1 MIKSY
6 KSIDMHKTRV
16 DKEDLEKQNSQILNT
31 KNKKS
36 TNSDLN
42 PQVYLG
48 TLEGKAIPAL
58 LIVPVVKS

>member
-1 MIKSY
+1 
-6 KSIDMHKTRV
+6 MHKTRV

>member
-1 MIKSY
+1 
-6 KSIDMHKTRV
+6 MHKTRV
-16 DKEDLEKQNSQILNT
+16 NKEDLEKQNSQILNT

-36 TNSDLN
+36 NTNPDLN

>member
-1 MIKSY
+1 
-6 KSIDMHKTRV
+6 MHKTRV
-16 DKEDLEKQNSQILNT
+16 SKEDLEKQNSQILNT

-36 TNSDLN
+36 NTNPDLN